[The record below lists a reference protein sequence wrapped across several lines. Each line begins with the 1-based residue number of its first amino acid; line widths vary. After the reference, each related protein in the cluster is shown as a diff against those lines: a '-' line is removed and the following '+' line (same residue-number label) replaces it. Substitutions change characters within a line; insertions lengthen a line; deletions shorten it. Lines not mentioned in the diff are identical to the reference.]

1 MNRQRWFKPALLA
14 IPAIVVILVL
24 AMWLSP
30 EEPGEGP
37 FPEFAHDDIDAR
49 KKAFFDYMRPIVR
62 YYNQQ
67 ILEDREWLQR
77 VSESE
82 SLGWRARRRLR
93 NLAEGY
99 RIDTDSLAEEDVIAV
114 LQRRV
119 DAVPESLVLVQAA
132 KESGWGR
139 SRFAREGNALF
150 GQWCFTKGCGMV
162 PGNRGSGLRHEVESF
177 DSVGESVESYLRN
190 LNTHERYIGMRKARQ
205 KLRQQDG
212 EVTGSELAAHL
223 DDYSERRDA
232 YIAEVQSMIRQ
243 NNLES
248 E

>member
-1 MNRQRWFKPALLA
+1 MLAVPAV
-14 IPAIVVILVL
+14 VVILVL
-24 AMWLSP
+24 AMWLGP
-30 EEPGEGP
+30 EEPGDGP
-37 FPEFAHDDIDAR
+37 LPEFAQEDIDVR

-62 YYNQQ
+62 HYNEQ
-67 ILEDREWLQR
+67 ILEDREWLLS
-77 VSESE
+77 VSESD

-93 NLAEGY
+93 DVAEEY
-99 RIDTDSLAEEDVIAV
+99 RIDTDSLSEQDVIAV

-132 KESGWGR
+132 KESGWGG

-150 GQWCFTKGCGMV
+150 GQWCFTEGCGLV
-162 PGNRGSGLRHEVESF
+162 PGNRGPGLRHEVESF

-190 LNTHERYIGMRKARQ
+190 LNTHERYIAMRQARQ
-205 KLRQQDG
+205 KLRQQDR
-212 EVTGSELAAHL
+212 EVIGSELATHL

-232 YIAEVQSMIRQ
+232 YIADLQSMIRQ